1 MNFKEPLTEHVAQFA
16 HATRY
21 EDLPAD
27 VVQLGKKAILDCL
40 GLALAGSIAE
50 GSVILRRQIEGY
62 GCAGGPAAM
71 FGTGARSHA
80 RFAALANGMAM
91 HSDEFDDT
99 HNPSRI
105 HPSAAVVAAV
115 FAAAEAADRSGSDVL
130 TAFNVGV
137 EASCKI
143 SIATAGAHYQR
154 GYHSTGS
161 VGVFGATAAV
171 CNVQRLP
178 AETIAMALGIA
189 GSEAAGV
196 RENFGTMTKPL
207 HAGRAA
213 ESAVDAAE
221 LAAMGFTATPT
232 ILEGPLGFFQ
242 ACAGKYDPQVLLET
256 LGNPWTIADPGIAVK
271 PFPSGRLTHPAMC
284 GLEQILIAHAIS
296 PAQVK
301 RIGVKTNRQL
311 PGNLTYHAPV
321 TGLQGKFSMEFCL
334 ASILLFRKAGLTEF
348 TDEFVNRADVQEAIR
363 KIDYT
368 CYSDEEAAVNG
379 YPLLAT
385 FIEVDLADGR
395 QFSTRVDVARGSPPI
410 SMTEEEVTEKFR
422 QCAAYAGWRQARSE
436 KIIKATLGLENLAHV
451 TDLTS
456 LLLRTD

>member
-1 MNFKEPLTEHVAQFA
+1 MNSEAPLTERVAQFV
-16 HATRY
+16 HATHY

-27 VVQLGKKAILDCL
+27 VVRLGKKAILDCL
-40 GLALAGSIAE
+40 GLALAGSISD
-50 GSVILRRQIEGY
+50 GSMILRRHIARLQ
-62 GCAGGPAAM
+62 CAGGLSAV
-71 FGTGARSHA
+71 FGTGGQAPA

-105 HPSAAVVAAV
+105 HPSAAVVAAL
-115 FAAAEAADRSGSDVL
+115 FAAAEAAERSGRDVL

-137 EASCKI
+137 EVSCKI
-143 SIATAGAHYQR
+143 SIATAGGHYQR

-178 AETIAMALGIA
+178 VETIHAALGIA
-189 GSEAAGV
+189 GSEAAGL

-242 ACAGKYDPQVLLET
+242 ACAGACDPDVLLNT
-256 LGNPWTIADPGIAVK
+256 LGNPWTIAVPGIAVK

-284 GLEQILIAHAIS
+284 GLDDIMTEHAIS
-296 PAQVK
+296 PSQVAC
-301 RIGVKTNRQL
+301 IGVRTNRQL
-311 PGNLTYHAPV
+311 PGNLTYHRPV

-334 ASILLFRKAGLTEF
+334 AAILLLRKAGLSEF
-348 TDEFVNRADVQEAIR
+348 TDEVVNHPDIQDAIR

-368 CYSDEEAAVNG
+368 CYDDEEAAAKN

-385 FIEVDLADGR
+385 FLEVVLKDGR
-395 QFSTRVDVARGSPPI
+395 RFEARVDVARGSPPI
-410 SMTEEEVTEKFR
+410 SMTEEQVADKFR
-422 QCAAYAGWRQARSE
+422 QCAAYAGWPAERSE
-436 KIIKATLGLENLAHV
+436 RIVDATLNLEKLAHISA
-451 TDLTS
+451 LS
-456 LLLRTD
+456 GLLVAL